1 MGVPKKH
8 HTKSKVGRRRSGH
21 GSKLMKP
28 MSCPN
33 CKAPILPHRACANCG
48 SYGGRIQAETAIPKE
63 EEDE

>member
-21 GSKLMKP
+21 GLKPMKP
-28 MSCPN
+28 IPCPS
-33 CKAPILPHRACANCG
+33 CKAPVLPHRICSNCG
-48 SYGGRIQAETAIPKE
+48 AYGKRAAVKSIAREE